1 MGKGSWHRLILRY
14 LKASGTLAAASQVP
28 RQAGLATKPL
38 PIGCAESLHY
48 EHKHEPSAAGGVEV
62 EHDQTQTNAR
72 LIKGLYRRR
81 WADLALATL
90 AGAQGPYRQ
99 ADLKLALVTRSGSFV
114 HHRAF
119 SNAMSYLEA
128 NRLVV
133 RRDERP
139 GVVRYEIADL
149 GRVLHA
155 QLDAVEHA
163 VHERHPDDDAQQ
175 SSARGHHRPEQ

>member
-1 MGKGSWHRLILRY
+1 
-14 LKASGTLAAASQVP
+14 
-28 RQAGLATKPL
+28 
-38 PIGCAESLHY
+38 
-48 EHKHEPSAAGGVEV
+48 VEV
-62 EHDQTQTNAR
+62 EHDQTQTNSR

-90 AGAQGPYRQ
+90 AGAQRPYRQ
-99 ADLKLALVTRSGSFV
+99 ADLKLALVAQSGNFV

-133 RRDERP
+133 RRDEQP
-139 GVVRYEIADL
+139 GVVLYEIADL

-155 QLDAVEHA
+155 QLDAVLPLE
-163 VHERHPDDDAQQ
+163 E
-175 SSARGHHRPEQ
+175 